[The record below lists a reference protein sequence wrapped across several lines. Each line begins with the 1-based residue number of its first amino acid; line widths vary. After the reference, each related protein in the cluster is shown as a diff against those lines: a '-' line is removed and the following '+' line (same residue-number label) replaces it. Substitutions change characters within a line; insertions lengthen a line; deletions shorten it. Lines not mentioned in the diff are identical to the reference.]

1 MATIA
6 RLTLDNQQMTV
17 LEHDLSLHQNVDNQ
31 ARISSVVHGGMIHLV
46 VESSQDNRSIYD
58 WASSNDMVKDGEI
71 VFKRSETANPMR
83 KIVFKNAHC
92 VRYRERYVALD
103 EDMMTIVF
111 SIAAEEIISDGTSF
125 KNRWK

>member
-83 KIVFKNAHC
+83 KIVFKLVPC
-92 VRYRERYVALD
+92 PTLPRSSCR
-103 EDMMTIVF
+103 
-111 SIAAEEIISDGTSF
+111 
-125 KNRWK
+125 